1 MTGRLGLELLGVPV
15 QVLPGAPGLEHV
27 TALWRPFRRAA
38 AAGPAYDV
46 GPNGLRRDGLP
57 VGAEGGRAAGEVLA
71 AFAQDVNQH
80 VIANTRHL
88 AFHAGVVTLG
98 DRAVAFPAQS
108 GTGKSTMTLA
118 CTELGLGYVSDEAL
132 ALDDDGRVLP
142 YPRPLGLVGPVPA
155 SMRSRGSVDVV
166 GETLVPPDTLGAVAV
181 DTRPAVVAIVVLD
194 RRATGAPSL
203 APLPR
208 AAIVTVMLQMSF
220 NGWKDPA
227 RALLQAT
234 ALASQA
240 TSFRLSY
247 SEAVDAAPLVAGLL
261 HDL

>member
-1 MTGRLGLELLGVPV
+1 MTRRLGLELLGVPV
-15 QVLPGAPGLEHV
+15 QVDARGPGLEQVPTLWQGFRSPV
-27 TALWRPFRRAA
+27 T
-38 AAGPAYDV
+38 AGPAYDV
-46 GPNGLRRDGLP
+46 GPEGLRRDGLP
-57 VGAEGGRAAGEVLA
+57 AGVERGREAGAVLA

-80 VIANTRHL
+80 VIASTRHL

-98 DRAVAFPAQS
+98 DRVVAFPAQS
-108 GTGKSTMTLA
+108 GTGKSTMTVA
-118 CTELGLGYVSDEAL
+118 CTKLGLGYVSDEAL

-142 YPRPLGLVGPVPA
+142 YPRPLGLVGPVRA
-155 SMRSRGSVDVV
+155 SLRSQGSVDVV
-166 GETLVPPDTLGAVAV
+166 GETLVPPDALGAVAV
-181 DTRPAVVAIVVLD
+181 DARPAVAAVVVLD

-203 APLPR
+203 EPLPR

-227 RALLQAT
+227 RALRQAS
-234 ALASQA
+234 ALAAAA